1 VAVSIQLWASTLS
14 SARGAQVAV
23 SIQLWASTLSSAR
36 GTPSYNLSKPI
47 TGGGDSLLFYR
58 IQFFV
63 CPHKLVRAGAARV
76 CSAAAGVFLAAS
88 QRSVDMLKW
97 ALARSTESTVLGS
110 GASRKSE
117 APPQV
122 FPGAADTRAATISAL
137 NQGAAEVDV
146 LAHEKRQSSSS
157 NKKHSSKRSKRPPRP
172 PPAPPVVYSPA
183 VSYLSY
189 WGGADSEEARAAK
202 LTTAGEL
209 VVAGTS
215 LSSKPSDGTHSFVAL
230 LGKDGSTRWKTK
242 LSGNGNDF
250 VTALALQFS
259 QEKSTGVWVVGHSTS
274 THFPGVSKSDQSH
287 RDVGRGAAR
296 LDADVLTALLDID
309 TGVIVKLQTL
319 GGSGHD
325 RGLGAAVAPGG
336 GVWISGD
343 AQSVDLPTTSDAM
356 RLTRGSGGSDAMLAR
371 MSSKGTTEPCC
382 QRSVAVVPLLGA
394 LSLSLSLSAR
404 CTSSRSTPALE
415 GGFTRAWGHL

>member
-1 VAVSIQLWASTLS
+1 MSILKMRNLRKVLNMKRTNAVLIFVGGFLCGEWIIVHTLYSFGFINLGRGLSTLLSARGAQVAVSIQLWASTLS

-63 CPHKLVRAGAARV
+63 CPHKLV
-76 CSAAAGVFLAAS
+76 
-88 QRSVDMLKW
+88 
-97 ALARSTESTVLGS
+97 
-110 GASRKSE
+110 
-117 APPQV
+117 

-146 LAHEKRQSSSS
+146 LAHEKRQSSRFLLLAALVSDRETEPQGPGFCVAES
-157 NKKHSSKRSKRPPRP
+157 EEGRALHVGSGHDRGLGAAVAPGGGVWISGDAQSVDLPTTSDAMRLTRGSGGSDAMLARMSSK
-172 PPAPPVVYSPA
+172 
-183 VSYLSY
+183 
-189 WGGADSEEARAAK
+189 
-202 LTTAGEL
+202 GEL
-209 VVAGTS
+209 EYMSYISGDVGSDSGTA
-215 LSSKPSDGTHSFVAL
+215 LHPDGEGGVYVGGYVTRKGSGSHQPAAL
-230 LGKDGSTRWKTK
+230 ALHDGSTRWKTK

-250 VTALALQFS
+250 VTALALQAVQHARVPMPKPGLTLWCGVSAMGEQFS

-319 GGSGHD
+319 G
-325 RGLGAAVAPGG
+325 
-336 GVWISGD
+336 
-343 AQSVDLPTTSDAM
+343 
-356 RLTRGSGGSDAMLAR
+356 
-371 MSSKGTTEPCC
+371 
-382 QRSVAVVPLLGA
+382 
-394 LSLSLSLSAR
+394 
-404 CTSSRSTPALE
+404 
-415 GGFTRAWGHL
+415 